1 VNNGGS
7 RACLGLGSGTDLGF
21 RKDLEF
27 RKGLFKA

>member
-7 RACLGLGSGTDLGF
+7 RACLGLGFGKDLGF

-27 RKGLFKA
+27 RKGLFRA